1 MIQLNYEPAP
11 SVRVTA
17 LFTGDIE
24 GDQGK
29 MLVDEFDDELKSDI
43 VKVAH
48 HGSEHLFDDFA
59 AKVAARLAYVSS
71 SGRHAGH
78 KHARKSALDKYD
90 ATADIFCTCNAA
102 GVF

>member
-1 MIQLNYEPAP
+1 MIYEPAP

-24 GDQGK
+24 GDQGE
-29 MLVDEFDDELKSDI
+29 MLVDEFGDELKSNI

-48 HGSEHLFDDFA
+48 HGSDHLFNEFPATVD
-59 AKVAARLAYVSS
+59 ARFAYVSS